1 MRFSYVNLGR
11 PSPKKIM
18 FTALGLTSKHSA
30 KRAAKRA
37 DVWLNFHSD
46 DVVIYR
52 MKAITVKACWGLA
65 YRTNS
70 YFFYKET
77 PR

>member
-1 MRFSYVNLGR
+1 MRFSYGKFGR
-11 PSPKKIM
+11 PSPKKIK

-30 KRAAKRA
+30 KRAAKKA
-37 DVWLNFHSD
+37 DVWLKAHLD

-52 MKAITVKACWGLA
+52 MKAITVKALWGLA
-65 YRTNS
+65 HRTNS